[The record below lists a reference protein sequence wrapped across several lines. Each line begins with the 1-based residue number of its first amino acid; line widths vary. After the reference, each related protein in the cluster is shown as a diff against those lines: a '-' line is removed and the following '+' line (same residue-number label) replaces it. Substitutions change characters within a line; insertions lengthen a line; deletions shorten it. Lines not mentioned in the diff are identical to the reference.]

1 MTACYYIK
9 QRKGEVHPHEV
20 LRELKQKRFVVS
32 SAVARYEVVQ
42 EFHRHVVST
51 HGNGGKAA
59 TKGGKGKPNAKA
71 T

>member
-1 MTACYYIK
+1 MTACFYIK
-9 QRKGEVHPHEV
+9 QRKGEAHPQEV

-42 EFHRHVVST
+42 EFHRHVVLT
-51 HGNGGKAA
+51 HGNGGKA
-59 TKGGKGKPNAKA
+59 TKGGKSKKAKA